1 MLPQRA
7 RAQMVHPAIYATAL
21 AAARSMRRTGGKV
34 YYSDGMAALR
44 PRQPTRKG
52 DVAYKKASALRTT
65 GEHLENSDGLNNAP
79 KASPL
84 SPIAIVHRPISNRG
98 AGLGVLLTQG
108 TRQQSCKCAHMS
120 EDERRLGAYEFQA
133 KAQSKR
139 WRDPNQNNDCGL
151 TADTPSM
158 HSEKTNASRKS

>member
-108 TRQQSCKCAHMS
+108 TRQQSCKCAHI
-120 EDERRLGAYEFQA
+120 
-133 KAQSKR
+133 KR

>member
-1 MLPQRA
+1 RA
-7 RAQMVHPAIYATAL
+7 WAQMVHPAIYATAL

-34 YYSDGMAALR
+34 VLLR
-44 PRQPTRKG
+44 WYGCIAP
-52 DVAYKKASALRTT
+52 ASAHTQRKFRW
-65 GEHLENSDGLNNAP
+65 LNNAP

-108 TRQQSCKCAHMS
+108 TRQQSCN
-120 EDERRLGAYEFQA
+120 
-133 KAQSKR
+133 KR